1 MVKPV
6 KNESWKVIQFN
17 KGVFRCNYAVSDQG
31 RLVSYTES
39 IQEGSLLKGTL
50 MGGYPTLKLK
60 PDGKNM
66 TLFIHRLVAD
76 AFLTKKSTKQEF
88 VVHLDYNKEN
98 NGVKN
103 LRWATK
109 EEMEKHQQKSP
120 AVLAYRSIN
129 KKKGHKLTDA
139 TVKKIKQMVSDK
151 NRKLTLKQIAEHFEI
166 SEMQLYR
173 IKSGENWSHVKA

>member
-1 MVKPV
+1 MVKTL
-6 KNESWKVIQFN
+6 KNEKWKIIQFN
-17 KGVFRCNYAVSDQG
+17 SGVFRSNYAVSDSG
-31 RLVSYTES
+31 RLVSFTES
-39 IQEGSLLKGTL
+39 IQDGTLLKGTL

-66 TLFIHRLVAD
+66 TLFIHRLVAE
-76 AFLTKKSTKQEF
+76 AFVPQKSSKHSF
-88 VVHLDYNKEN
+88 VIHVNYDKEN
-98 NGVKN
+98 NAGKN

-129 KKKGHKLTDA
+129 RKKGHKLTDN
-139 TVKKIKQMVSDK
+139 TVKKIKQMIADK
-151 NRKLTLKQIAEHFEI
+151 KRKMTMKEIAGHFDI

-173 IKSGENWSHVKA
+173 IKSGENWGHVKA